1 MLFKPYCCSSWHL
14 PQHALNQQN
23 QCVCVLQLY
32 NSLENIFLCQ
42 YLDAFSWKWEMLSNQ
57 RHNKKSKKKKKK
69 KHTHTHIKPKREGN
83 KLLYFIRKI
92 VKMDYKKITNH
103 LI

>member
-57 RHNKKSKKKKKK
+57 RHNKKTKKKKKK
-69 KHTHTHIKPKREGN
+69 NTHTHTHKTKKR
-83 KLLYFIRKI
+83 RKQI
-92 VKMDYKKITNH
+92 AVFYKKDSKNG
-103 LI
+103 L

>member
-1 MLFKPYCCSSWHL
+1 
-14 PQHALNQQN
+14 
-23 QCVCVLQLY
+23 
-32 NSLENIFLCQ
+32 
-42 YLDAFSWKWEMLSNQ
+42 MLSNQ
-57 RHNKKSKKKKKK
+57 RHNKKSKKKKKPK
-69 KHTHTHIKPKREGN
+69 KKKKKTHTHTHIKPKREGN